1 MRSSA
6 TIRCGKIHGAL
17 VVSVFEL
24 NDSTPLF
31 IRERNLKEILEGMSI
46 LRGRVSVVVVHKGRV
61 LAFKA
66 EDPTSKRQYIFLPGG
81 LIESGETPEQAAIRE
96 SLEETGY
103 VVEVNSHPRIIRTYH
118 FEWDGC
124 IHHCETIF
132 LAGNLK
138 RELAKPVNDAAY
150 HRGVEWVP
158 VEEVARTF
166 AYHADILEP
175 VQDLVKSVTGEST

>member
-1 MRSSA
+1 VRSSA

-61 LAFKA
+61 
-66 EDPTSKRQYIFLPGG
+66 FLPGG